1 LVAANDGTFAVSNLA
16 MSKLRPYLRSKP
28 EHPLQWLAEP
38 LADVPTFQ
46 LKAWFG
52 GRSIMLGGRHQLVL
66 TSQGEPWQG
75 VLVCTS
81 REHHESLLAEFP
93 TLVSHPILGKWLYL
107 SEEVESF
114 ERDARR
120 LVRAV
125 RAGDV
130 RFGILPSP
138 RKKRV
143 KKKFRFGDKL

>member
-1 LVAANDGTFAVSNLA
+1 MKRSADAAFQPR
-16 MSKLRPYLRSKP
+16 KSKP

-38 LADVPTFQ
+38 LQDESTFQ

-52 GRSIMLGGRHQLVL
+52 GRSIMLRGQHQLVL
-66 TSQGEPWQG
+66 TTQGEPWQG

-81 REHHESLLAEFP
+81 REHHESLRAEFP
-93 TLVSHPILGKWLYL
+93 MLVVHPILGKWLYL

-125 RAGDV
+125 RAGDA
-130 RFGILPSP
+130 RLGISPSP
-138 RKKRV
+138 RKKRAR
-143 KKKFRFGDKL
+143 KKFRFGDKL